1 MSDSQLAEELSY
13 LKRSLADLEEERQA
27 GDISEAEYARL
38 FSRYHERLRSLEA
51 EAGPA
56 GRGEPPPEQPR
67 PSRRRSRRRLYPTS
81 RRGRLVTGW
90 SAFSS
95 FLLAAL
101 FLSLGVAGVGP
112 FSSPA
117 SLSTSERVQIMLAE
131 ASVLGS
137 SGKVGLAL
145 STYDK
150 VLALR
155 PHQPQALADGG
166 WLSRLAG
173 LSDHDPALV
182 RQGDAEIEAAVRLA
196 PGSATAR
203 AYDGVMLYADR
214 REAQA
219 AVREFDALLLDRPSR
234 ALLWSVHDE
243 AAASYKAA
251 GQPLPPA
258 FARARPPAGGAAK
271 S

>member
-1 MSDSQLAEELSY
+1 MSDPGLGEELSY
-13 LKRSLADLEEERQA
+13 LRRSLEDLERERQA
-27 GDISEAEYARL
+27 GDISEGEYARL
-38 FSRYHERLRSLEA
+38 FSSYSERLGVLAPELERA
-51 EAGPA
+51 EPAEPAAKRPRRPRRAG
-56 GRGEPPPEQPR
+56 
-67 PSRRRSRRRLYPTS
+67 RRLYPTS

-90 SAFSS
+90 SAFSC

-101 FLSLGVAGVGP
+101 FLSLSVAGVGP
-112 FSSPA
+112 FSAPA

-155 PHQPQALADGG
+155 PHQPEALADGG

-173 LSDHDPALV
+173 LSGHDPALI
-182 RQGDAEIEAAVRLA
+182 RQGDAEIEAAARLE

-214 REAQA
+214 KEARA
-219 AVREFDALLLDRPSR
+219 AVSQFNALLLDRPSR
-234 ALLWSVHDE
+234 ALLWSVHVD

-251 GQPLPPA
+251 GQPVPPA
-258 FARARPPAGGAAK
+258 YSEARPPAGGAAK